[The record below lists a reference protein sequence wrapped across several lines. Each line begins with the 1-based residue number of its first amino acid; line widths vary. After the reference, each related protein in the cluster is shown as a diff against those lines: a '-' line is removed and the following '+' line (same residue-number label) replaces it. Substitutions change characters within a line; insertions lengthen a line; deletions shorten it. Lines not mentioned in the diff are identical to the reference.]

1 MEAQA
6 APEPQARKP
15 RRPLRWLSRGL
26 LGALLLC
33 ALLLGG
39 VWLRWGAFGVNTVLR
54 HGGTFLVH
62 GGSWWVEVAEDDAR
76 ISPAMRLA
84 LLQAPPAAPGALRWR
99 RIAPGFESGELPVLA
114 DGVVVD
120 RILLARIDPELYRF
134 EVHSAP
140 AGNRDLDGW
149 MRELGAALVV
159 NGSYYSPQGAPAT
172 PVLSGGAALGP
183 GYYDAH
189 AGAFVASPR
198 SAGIRTLGDTDWREA
213 FSGASDAMVSY
224 PLLVSAGPAPRRSRW
239 LANRSFVGR
248 DRQGRV
254 LIGTT
259 ADAFFSL
266 DRLAAFLRAAPLDLE
281 LALNLDGGP
290 VACQGIA
297 LNGYTR
303 KTYGQWEL
311 QVRDGQP
318 RLLDWPYGPAPM
330 PLVLAVFPKGGAGK
344 AL

>member
-1 MEAQA
+1 MESR
-6 APEPQARKP
+6 ARKP
-15 RRPLRWLSRGL
+15 RRLLRWLKRGL
-26 LGALLLC
+26 PGALLLSV
-33 ALLLGG
+33 LLLGG

-54 HGGTFLVH
+54 HGGTFLAH
-62 GGSWWVEVAEDDAR
+62 GGSWWVDVAEDDAR
-76 ISPAMRLA
+76 ISPSMRLA
-84 LLQAPPAAPGALRWR
+84 LLQAPPAAPGELHWR
-99 RIAPGFESGELPVLA
+99 KLAPGFESGELPVLVQ
-114 DGVVVD
+114 GVVVD
-120 RILLARIDPELYRF
+120 RILLARIDPQLYRF
-134 EVHSAP
+134 EVRSAP

-149 MRELGAALVV
+149 MRELNAVLVV
-159 NGSYYSPQGAPAT
+159 NGSYYSPRGTPAT
-172 PVLSGGAALGP
+172 PVLSGGEPLGP
-183 GYYDAH
+183 AWYDAH
-189 AGAFVASPR
+189 AGAFVANPR
-198 SAGIRTLGDTDWREA
+198 SAAIRPLGDSDWREA

-224 PLLVSAGPAPRRSRW
+224 PLLVSAGPAPRHSKW

-248 DRQGRV
+248 DRLGRILV
-254 LIGTT
+254 GTT

-266 DRLAAFLRAAPLDLE
+266 DRLAAFLRSAPLDLE

-330 PLVLAVFPKGGAGK
+330 PLVLAVFPKAAGRPP
-344 AL
+344 L